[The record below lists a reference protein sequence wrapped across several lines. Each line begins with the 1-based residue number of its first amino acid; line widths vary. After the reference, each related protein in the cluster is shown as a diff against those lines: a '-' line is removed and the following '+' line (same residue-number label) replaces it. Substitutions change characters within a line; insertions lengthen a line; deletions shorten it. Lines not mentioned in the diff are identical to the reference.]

1 MTLKICVVRDER
13 YLEHKPGY
21 THPESPTRLRAI
33 HQMLDRDFAS
43 GLIPLDPELA
53 SLEHLELV
61 HRPTYIKKVMKT
73 ADHKFT
79 SLAPDT
85 PASAKTYLAA
95 WLAAGGCIKAVD
107 ALLSGQC
114 DACFV
119 FSRPPGH
126 HALPDRAGGFCI
138 FNNLGIAG
146 KYAIM
151 HRGIKRILIIDWDIH
166 HGNGLNDLF
175 YEEKDVLYFS
185 THDTL
190 LYPYRGDWEETGK
203 KEGEGYT
210 INIPIPR
217 TLTDNDFLHL
227 YQEVLGPVTR
237 RYLPEIIF
245 IDAGFDGHH
254 EDIIGR
260 SKFTESVFGS
270 LTRLCLKLR
279 ADIGSPP
286 ILLVLE
292 GGYAPRAVASSVKE
306 VLKAMLDAG
315 PHADLPESQ
324 SAQAMQ
330 LVEKAKRIHARYGV
344 WTD

>member
-1 MTLKICVVRDER
+1 MRLKVCIIRDER

-21 THPESPTRLRAI
+21 THPESPSRLRAI
-33 HQMLDRDFAS
+33 YQMLDKDFS
-43 GLIPLDPELA
+43 NELIHLDPELA
-53 SLEHLELV
+53 SLEDLELV

-73 ADHKFT
+73 ADHRFT

-95 WLAAGGCIKAVD
+95 WLAVGGCIKGVE

-114 DACFV
+114 DLCFV
-119 FSRPPGH
+119 LSRPPGH

-138 FNNLGIAG
+138 FNNLGIAA
-146 KYAIM
+146 KYAAKR
-151 HRGIKRILIIDWDIH
+151 RGIKRILIIDWDIH

-175 YEEKDVLYFS
+175 YEEKGVLYFS

-203 KEGEGYT
+203 REGEGYT

-217 TLTDNDFLHL
+217 ALTDDDFLHL
-227 YQEVLGPVTR
+227 YQGVLGPVMR

-260 SKFTESVFGS
+260 SKFTERVFGS

-279 ADIGSPP
+279 AEIGSPP

-292 GGYAPRAVASSVKE
+292 GGYSPRAVASSVKE
-306 VLKAMLDAG
+306 VLNAMLEPETPTEFPG
-315 PHADLPESQ
+315 PHSE
-324 SAQAMQ
+324 QAMEI
-330 LVEKAKRIHARYGV
+330 VKKAKRIHAKYGV
-344 WTD
+344 WSD

>member
-1 MTLKICVVRDER
+1 MTLKVCIVRDER
-13 YLEHKPGY
+13 YLDHKPGY
-21 THPESPTRLRAI
+21 THPESPNRLRAI
-33 HQMLDRDFAS
+33 HQMLDKDFPN
-43 GLIPLDPELA
+43 GLVSLDPELA

-61 HRPTYIKKVMKT
+61 HRPSYIKKVMKT

-85 PASAKTYLAA
+85 PASARTYLAA
-95 WLAAGGCIKAVD
+95 WLAVGGCIKGLE
-107 ALLSGQC
+107 ALLSGEC

-119 FSRPPGH
+119 LSRPPGH

-138 FNNLGIAG
+138 FNNLGIAA
-146 KYAIM
+146 KYAIK
-151 HRGIKRILIIDWDIH
+151 HRGVKRILIVDWDIH

-175 YEEKDVLYFS
+175 LEEKGVLYFS

-190 LYPYRGDWEETGK
+190 LYPYTGDWEETGK
-203 KEGEGYT
+203 GEGEGYT

-217 TLTDNDFLHL
+217 TLTDDDFLHV
-227 YQEVLGPVTR
+227 YQEVLGPVVR
-237 RYLPEIIF
+237 RFLPEMIF

-254 EDIIGR
+254 EDLIGR
-260 SKFTESVFGS
+260 SKFTEKVFGW

-279 ADIGSPP
+279 AEIGAPP
-286 ILLVLE
+286 ILFALE

-306 VLKAMLDAG
+306 VLKALVEAG
-315 PHADLPESQ
+315 HGAEFPKAQ
-324 SAQAMQ
+324 SGQAVEI
-330 LVEKAKRIHARYGV
+330 VEKAKRIHAKYGV